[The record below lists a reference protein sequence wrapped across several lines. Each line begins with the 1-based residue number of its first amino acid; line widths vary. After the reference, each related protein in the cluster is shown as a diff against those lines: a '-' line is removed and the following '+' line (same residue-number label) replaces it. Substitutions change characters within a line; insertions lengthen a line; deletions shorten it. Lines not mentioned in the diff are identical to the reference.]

1 LLELIWLT
9 KNTADVF
16 SREKHCWLVDWL
28 TDLTDKAMLL
38 PVGVRCTITD
48 LCRLICRAATSV

>member
-16 SREKHCWLVDWL
+16 LEKNIAGWL

>member
-9 KNTADVF
+9 KNTAADVF
-16 SREKHCWLVDWL
+16 LEKNIAGWL